1 MKWDQEG
8 NKYYCITTLIPGRM
22 DFTQKIIRGDK
33 GSQLIL
39 TKRRVKQEDITILN
53 TCIKL
58 WNTQIH

>member
-1 MKWDQEG
+1 
-8 NKYYCITTLIPGRM
+8 M